1 MSYFLKVSQN
11 SQETRVPESLF
22 RKRLWRRRF
31 PVNFAKFSTTAF
43 LQNTFRRLLITFPS
57 NFTKMG
63 TPSSVWKTSDE
74 YSLFR
79 NTNLRSI
86 VQVCHFFLGSI
97 NFQCVFSLVYTVY
110 GQKLPPEYRCS
121 VRKGVLKKFVKF
133 IGKHL
138 CWSLILIKLQAWH
151 LFWRTSAYD
160 CFCTALASLAVAGAY
175 PFYFIQHLLRP
186 HHCYYC

>member
-1 MSYFLKVSQN
+1 MKKSFVKVSQN
-11 SQETRVPESLF
+11 SQENSVPESLF
-22 RKRLWRRRF
+22 KKRLWRRRF
-31 PVNFAKFSTTAF
+31 PVNFSKFSTTAF

-138 CWSLILIKLQAWH
+138 CWSLFLIKLQA
-151 LFWRTSAYD
+151 
-160 CFCTALASLAVAGAY
+160 
-175 PFYFIQHLLRP
+175 
-186 HHCYYC
+186 